1 MYNMQIRPENT
12 CWVWCDCDSHLMK
25 PPGLAA
31 SIWSRLPSYN
41 TSLATG
47 ALRASLITDN
57 EWKENPETE
66 GERLLEGRK
75 RGNGGW
81 EREKEAPAV
90 LTSAASLNSKTL
102 TAVPTGIVLA
112 CVLNMRAARKLHT
125 HQKWKKQ
132 TNKSSTDL
140 QLEGLK
146 LKVQLTLPKMCLV
159 NGDQDDL
166 SSKPKGMKIIS
177 ELLDTEWKQ
186 RLEDFGS
193 ADMRNSVHVWQPQ
206 CSICAESLHAQWT
219 N

>member
-112 CVLNMRAARKLHT
+112 CVLNMRAARKLHI
-125 HQKWKKQ
+125 HQKWKK
-132 TNKSSTDL
+132 TNKQIFYRFTARRSEVKSTAYPSQNVSS
-140 QLEGLK
+140 QWR
-146 LKVQLTLPKMCLV
+146 PRWLV
-159 NGDQDDL
+159 KQAQGDEDHL
-166 SSKPKGMKIIS
+166 RAAGHRVKAKTG
-177 ELLDTEWKQ
+177 
-186 RLEDFGS
+186 RL
-193 ADMRNSVHVWQPQ
+193 RKRW
-206 CSICAESLHAQWT
+206 HA
-219 N
+219 